1 MPIDYHMHLESDS
14 HYDRCRYDTG
24 RIAVYVDAARLA
36 GLVEI
41 GITEHWH
48 RFSQA
53 RPLMSRL
60 MDAPGVHPEV
70 PGWLGRFFTESLDA
84 YVEAVEK
91 AKDEGLPVLLGLEVD
106 YIPGEEEATR
116 ELLDR
121 YPWDFVLGSIHY
133 LDTWAVDAS
142 PDHGWPGQDVDEAYA
157 KYFARLAEAARSGL
171 FDVLAHPD
179 LIKKFGHRPSASPQP
194 LYEDAAQAAREGG
207 VAIEISSA
215 GLHKPVGEPYPGLE
229 LLEAFARHQ
238 VPITFASDAHEP
250 EEVGRDIGRLAA
262 YARRAGY
269 AEVSRFRRRRRYSM
283 PLEEADAAR

>member
-106 YIPGEEEATR
+106 YIPGKRRRPASCSTGIPGTLCWGR
-116 ELLDR
+116 
-121 YPWDFVLGSIHY
+121 SITSTHGPSTPRPTTAGPGK
-133 LDTWAVDAS
+133 TWTKPTPSTS
-142 PDHGWPGQDVDEAYA
+142 PGWP
-157 KYFARLAEAARSGL
+157 RPPAAGFSTCW
-171 FDVLAHPD
+171 
-179 LIKKFGHRPSASPQP
+179 
-194 LYEDAAQAAREGG
+194 
-207 VAIEISSA
+207 
-215 GLHKPVGEPYPGLE
+215 
-229 LLEAFARHQ
+229 
-238 VPITFASDAHEP
+238 PIPT
-250 EEVGRDIGRLAA
+250 
-262 YARRAGY
+262 
-269 AEVSRFRRRRRYSM
+269 
-283 PLEEADAAR
+283 